1 MNSLLAE
8 SWKILAMWEKDF
20 TSFMAPFMGCLLNLI
35 PGEESDWCD
44 PMAPDQAWYSSKRLD
59 SVGTRSE
66 FEIGLVPKSYVT

>member
-1 MNSLLAE
+1 
-8 SWKILAMWEKDF
+8 
-20 TSFMAPFMGCLLNLI
+20 MGCLLNLI

-44 PMAPDQAWYSSKRLD
+44 PMAADQAWYSSKRLD